1 MITIMNI
8 VRESKVQKIDGSKVW
23 KTLLNHR
30 WDIEILKTNSCLNDG
45 QLFEV
50 IYKVGQDLNLIN
62 GSNLWS
68 WIHDEDLSFGIEL
81 FSALHYCPEKL
92 IEAAKLSKLFES
104 LITNH
109 SLNTVVAAQHPTKGW
124 RQHQGLHCNQ
134 HVVPE
139 AGQEV
144 QLLPCKEHSS
154 FDDNRQPD
162 QTHSS

>member
-1 MITIMNI
+1 MAIMNL
-8 VRESKVQKIDGSKVW
+8 VHRSKVQRVDKDKVL
-23 KTLLNHR
+23 KTVLKHR

-139 AGQEV
+139 AGPEV
-144 QLLPCKEHSS
+144 QLLLWHRNPSL
-154 FDDNRQPD
+154 DDQ
-162 QTHSS
+162 